1 MSEDRE
7 RMEIEYLSSVDGITE
22 DQLTGFFQRWPNPP
36 SRPTHLRILRE
47 SYRVVIARER
57 ESQRVVGFITAISD
71 GVLSAYIPLLE
82 VLPEYKIRG
91 VGGELL
97 RRMLDLLAEFYM
109 VDLVC
114 DERHRDGYTAFGM
127 RPGLAMMMRR
137 FDRQSGRA
145 PNEEADA
152 KRR

>member
-1 MSEDRE
+1 MH
-7 RMEIEYLSSVDGITE
+7 IEYLSSADGITE
-22 DQLTGFFQRWPNPP
+22 DHLGGFFQGWPNPP
-36 SRPTHLRILRE
+36 NRSTHLRLLRE

-57 ESQRVVGFITAISD
+57 ESRRVIGFVTAISD
-71 GVLSAYIPLLE
+71 GVLSAYIPLIE

-114 DERHRDGYTAFGM
+114 DERHRDGYAGFGM
-127 RPGLAMMMRR
+127 KPGLAMVIRR

-145 PNEEADA
+145 PGGETDV